1 MRSYRPRL
9 RRVVCRA
16 VAGVA
21 LVSDSNAYL
30 PKQLAEANEIVTLQQ
45 YVLFGDGRRMH
56 EDDVDLD
63 AFFEEM
69 RSAEQ
74 LPKTSHPTT
83 EDFVA
88 TYEELLK
95 SSEAIV
101 SVHSSGAIS
110 RTVDAASEA
119 ARQLEAEDRITA
131 VDSQSAGGG
140 LGLIALAAAR
150 RASAGE
156 SPEKVVETAEEA
168 KAELKMWF
176 ALDTLE
182 FLRRSGRIGAAS
194 AWVGSTLR
202 VKPIL
207 TMDDGQMM
215 PVERVRTTQRAF
227 ERLVD
232 YARQRHSSGADAWL
246 VHHPRPPQPPHTPEL
261 AEQLVERACEVFG
274 SDPLFCSEIGAV
286 VGAHT
291 GPGLLG
297 IGALPARLLT

>member
-1 MRSYRPRL
+1 MRSYRPRS

-16 VAGVA
+16 VGGVA
-21 LVSDSNAYL
+21 VVSDSNAYV
-30 PKQLAEANEIVTLQQ
+30 PAQLAEANGLVMLQQ
-45 YVLFGDGRRMH
+45 YVCFGDGRRSP
-56 EDDVDLD
+56 ESEIDLD
-63 AFFEEM
+63 VFFEEI
-69 RSAEQ
+69 RSVEK
-74 LPKTSHPTT
+74 LPTTSNPTT
-83 EDFVA
+83 EDFVGA
-88 TYEELLK
+88 YEKLLP
-95 SSEAIV
+95 SSDAIV
-101 SVHSSGAIS
+101 SIHSSGLIS
-110 RTVDAASEA
+110 DTVQAATEA
-119 ARQLEAEDRITA
+119 ARRLGAEDRIH
-131 VDSQSAGGG
+131 VIDSQSAGGG
-140 LGLIALAAAR
+140 LGAIALAAAR
-150 RASAGE
+150 RAAYGE
-156 SPEKVVETAEEA
+156 SAERVLAVAEEA

-215 PVERVRTTQRAF
+215 PVERVRTTERAF

-246 VHHPRPPQPPHTPEL
+246 VQHTRSPEL
-261 AEQLVERACEVFG
+261 AEQLVARACEVFG
-274 SDPLFCSEIGAV
+274 TDPLFCSEIGAV